1 MIALPRPGLSA
12 LILAGVL
19 AGMATGLL
27 FGEQVAFLSLAGD
40 IFVGL
45 LQMTVL
51 PYITLALISNIGR
64 LSSKEG
70 RRFGFYAGTFL
81 LLSTAL
87 SLGAIL
93 LLPLSLPHME
103 SASFF
108 STGSLQEP
116 AEVDFLSLFIPSNP
130 FHSLANN
137 VVPAVVIFCI
147 AVGLAIMTLT
157 QK

>member
-1 MIALPRPGLSA
+1 MIAIPRPGLSV

-27 FGEQVAFLSLAGD
+27 FGEQVTFLSLAGD

-87 SLGAIL
+87 SLGPSCCCPYRCRTWSRL
-93 LLPLSLPHME
+93 LF
-103 SASFF
+103 SARARCKSRRRWT
-108 STGSLQEP
+108 S
-116 AEVDFLSLFIPSNP
+116 
-130 FHSLANN
+130 
-137 VVPAVVIFCI
+137 
-147 AVGLAIMTLT
+147 
-157 QK
+157 